1 LIGPGSTGHAPDAT
15 ESHRKNTPCILF
27 VDKKSKPLKPHVLTH
42 VAAEELLDLTH
53 DLVGMFARQ
62 TVAQLDIAGRDRVY
76 DAFMFVGVFLG
87 QTVIE

>member
-1 LIGPGSTGHAPDAT
+1 MSTPFAPVVNFLPYQRAWINDQ
-15 ESHRKNTPCILF
+15 SRFKI
-27 VDKKSKPLKPHVLTH
+27 
-42 VAAEELLDLTH
+42 
-53 DLVGMFARQ
+53 GMFARQ